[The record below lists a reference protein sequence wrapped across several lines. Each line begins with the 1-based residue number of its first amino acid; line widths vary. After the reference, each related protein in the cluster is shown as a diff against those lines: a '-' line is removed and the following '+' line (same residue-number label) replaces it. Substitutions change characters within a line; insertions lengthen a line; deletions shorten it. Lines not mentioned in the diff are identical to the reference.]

1 MIQGGIMTKFNKELR
16 LKMEERRKSRNRS
29 DRENDTRSP
38 WDLDLSRVIHSAAYR
53 RLQGKTQVLGL
64 GEADFYRTRLTHS
77 MEVSQICWGIV
88 QKLRQK
94 FPQHKKILPQ
104 YTLITAIGMS
114 HDMGHPPF
122 GHGGEVAL
130 NFCMKEHGGFE
141 GNAQTLRILSK
152 LEKYQPKGY
161 GINPTRRLLLG
172 VLKYPISYSNAVN
185 NAIYEN
191 ISVSQT
197 SWHFKAKSQKPPK
210 CYFDEDKD
218 VVDFIFG
225 AFCQGDQARLR
236 EFESTKDKHQKPLY
250 KSLDTSIMELADDIS
265 YSVHDLED
273 AIALKLITRDRWSQY
288 FEDWK
293 TKEDQHKKSLKAI
306 ENQWGYS
313 FDDLT
318 NKLFDHSYD
327 RKDAIG
333 TLIFTLIENITIQE
347 NNVFEHPLLKL
358 NAVLN
363 KDIELFKEA
372 LLGLVFNDV
381 IKSTNVQQLEFKGQ
395 KIIIELFEA
404 LTCDPERL
412 LPSSTKELWKLAN
425 SEEKPRVI
433 CDYIAGMTDDYA
445 VRQYE
450 KLLVPNRGSIFEFL

>member
-1 MIQGGIMTKFNKELR
+1 MTKMTKELR
-16 LKMEERRKSRNRS
+16 LKMGERRKPRNKS
-29 DRENDTRSP
+29 DRSNDTRSP

-94 FPQHKKILPQ
+94 FPLYKRILPE
-104 YTLITAIGMS
+104 YTLVTAIGMS

-130 NFCMKEHGGFE
+130 NFCMKNHGGFE

-152 LEKYQPKGY
+152 LEKYQPEGY

-185 NAIYEN
+185 NAVYDN

-197 SWHFKAKSQKPPK
+197 SWYFKATSQKPPK

-218 VVDFIFG
+218 VVDFVFD

-236 EFESTKDKHQKPLY
+236 EVESTKDKHQKPLY

-273 AIALKLITRDRWSQY
+273 AIALKLITKDRWKDY
-288 FEDWK
+288 FNKWK
-293 TKEDQHKKSLKAI
+293 NKDSKNEKALQAI
-306 ENQWGYS
+306 ENQWRYS

-318 NKLFDHSYD
+318 NKLFGISYD

-358 NAVLN
+358 NAILDDHV
-363 KDIELFKEA
+363 ELFKKA

-404 LTCDPERL
+404 LSCDPERL
-412 LPSSTKELWKLAN
+412 LPTSTKLLWEQA
-425 SEEKPRVI
+425 SQSEKPRII

>member
-1 MIQGGIMTKFNKELR
+1 MVHMTKKLR
-16 LKMEERRKSRNRS
+16 SEMKERRKERKRS
-29 DRENDTRSP
+29 DRSNDTRSP

-88 QKLRQK
+88 QKLIQK
-94 FPQHKKILPQ
+94 YPSHRMDLPN

-114 HDMGHPPF
+114 HDMGHTPF

-130 NFCMKEHGGFE
+130 NFCMKDKGGFE

-152 LEKYQPKGY
+152 LEKYQPEGF

-172 VLKYPISYSNAVN
+172 VLKYPISYSSAVK
-185 NAIYEN
+185 EN
-191 ISVSQT
+191 IYGEEST
-197 SWHFKAKSQKPPK
+197 GKASWLFKSKNQKPPK
-210 CYFDEDKD
+210 CYFDEDSD
-218 VVDFIFG
+218 VVDFVFE
-225 AFCQGDQARLR
+225 AFSTSDQARLR
-236 EFESTKDKHQKPLY
+236 EYKAEKNKHNKPLY

-273 AIALKLITRDRWSQY
+273 AIALKLITKDSWEKH
-288 FEDWK
+288 FDKWG
-293 TKEDQHKKSLKAI
+293 KAVDFSDEI
-306 ENQWGYS
+306 YVFLESQWGYS
-313 FDDLT
+313 FEELT
-318 NKLFDHSYD
+318 NRLFGASFD

-347 NNVFEHPLLKL
+347 DDRFDHPLLRL
-358 NAVLN
+358 NAVLG
-363 KDIELFKEA
+363 KKVDCFKQA
-372 LLGLVFNDV
+372 LLDLVLNNV

-404 LTCDPERL
+404 LMCDPERL
-412 LPSSTKELWKLAN
+412 LPFSTKEIWQEA
-425 SEEKPRVI
+425 SIESRSRII

-450 KLLVPNRGSIFEFL
+450 KLLVPNRGSIFEIL

>member
-1 MIQGGIMTKFNKELR
+1 
-16 LKMEERRKSRNRS
+16 MEERRKPRNKS
-29 DRENDTRSP
+29 DRSNDTRSP

-94 FPQHKKILPQ
+94 LPLYKRILPE
-104 YTLITAIGMS
+104 YTLATAIGMS

-130 NFCMKEHGGFE
+130 NFCMKNHGGFE

-152 LEKYQPKGY
+152 LEKYQPEGY

-185 NAIYEN
+185 NAVYEN
-191 ISVSQT
+191 VSVSQT
-197 SWHFKAKSQKPPK
+197 SWYFKATSQKPPK

-218 VVDFIFG
+218 VVDFVFD

-236 EFESTKDKHQKPLY
+236 EVESIKDKHQKPLY

-273 AIALKLITRDRWSQY
+273 AIALKLITKDRWKEY
-288 FEDWK
+288 FNKWK
-293 TKEDQHKKSLKAI
+293 NKDNKNKKAI
-306 ENQWGYS
+306 QTIEEQWKYS

-318 NKLFDHSYD
+318 QKLFSTSYD

-358 NAVLN
+358 NAVLDDN
-363 KDIELFKEA
+363 VELFKKA

-404 LTCDPERL
+404 LSCDPERL
-412 LPSSTKELWKLAN
+412 LPTSTKLLWEQASQ
-425 SEEKPRVI
+425 SEKSRII